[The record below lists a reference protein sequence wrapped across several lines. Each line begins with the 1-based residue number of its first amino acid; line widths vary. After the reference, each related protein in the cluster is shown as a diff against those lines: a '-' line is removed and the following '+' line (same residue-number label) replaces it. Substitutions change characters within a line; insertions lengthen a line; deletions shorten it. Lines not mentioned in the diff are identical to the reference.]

1 VTGGIGSCSWS
12 CYEIVCAEKDDALEK
27 KSKQLACLQMDRKR
41 LETELSQVSDQ
52 TSSSDRQLGLLKR
65 KVKVIRILITFQKHI
80 LYSGGR
86 FELWSSDTLGFQ

>member
-1 VTGGIGSCSWS
+1 VQL
-12 CYEIVCAEKDDALEK
+12 ELLRDRLREKDDALEK

-65 KVKVIRILITFQKHI
+65 KVKVIRILITFQKRI
-80 LYSGGR
+80 LYFMFCPSKIVER
-86 FELWSSDTLGFQ
+86 SM